1 MTKLRKC
8 VCVLLTMALI
18 CGICGMGVISSAE
31 DAKYESEVSL
41 LVGLGIME
49 GAGGGQFNLDKQVTR
64 AEFAAMIFRL
74 LDLDEVAYGA
84 AFRDVTSNHWAY
96 QYIQTVAAQGY
107 IKGDS
112 DGNFRPEESITTE
125 EAVKVLVAVLGYTYP
140 AEEAG
145 GYPAGYLA
153 VGGNIGVLHGVSL
166 AQGKSLTR
174 GEIARMVANSLD
186 IKLMQQYGYGDNPE
200 YGISSDSTILT
211 DYLHITD
218 IRGSVRANHW
228 VNLDGEYELTE
239 EQVVIGDTLYYTG
252 KTDIAQQV
260 GYSVRAYV
268 RLDESDPVQT
278 VLYYTLLPNQNTTVV
293 SSKDISDATTAE
305 RFVYT
310 DGNRTREVDIPH
322 DITMIW
328 NGKARFAFDA
338 KTLQPLSGSVTL
350 VMDGGRLSMLRVS
363 SYESRVVQSI
373 SESTKSIYYKNNV
386 PPTSLEDSE
395 ISYSITKRD
404 RRAWLSDLEENDIVS
419 IAQSEDGML
428 IDIIVSNETMNG
440 TITMVTDDKYAVDGM
455 SYPVSPYYSGKKLDL
470 GKQGTFYFDIFGE
483 IVYADYT
490 SAGQEYAYLLA
501 KAYRNELTPVLIF
514 KILTMS
520 GKVEERQVAQ
530 RAELNDT
537 RADLENI
544 YNTLPVNQLIR
555 VQLSAAGEV
564 QRIWTALDNT
574 AVANPNYD
582 TEEFSK
588 DIANKTMRYNDK
600 LFSDGAELV
609 CAPDSVPVMIVA
621 KNRDNEIEER
631 ECGISTVSKTFSSG
645 STYSDMTFYDMD
657 ADTRIPGLIVRV
669 RTVGSSSVNS
679 TNPVCVIDEIYDTID
694 DDGTPLRGLRYYRD
708 GQIYSTP
715 VHEDVVSTRRND
727 NSDSR
732 NVPEIF
738 RNVAFDDLQR
748 GDVVQIST
756 NSSGQVSVF
765 RPLFVQKYAPAEHT
779 QLVSN
784 GGSGYSEF
792 PTLETY
798 YGEIVR
804 RNTQIITMR
813 AGSASTSYVCTRPKV
828 YHLDRARD
836 RLEVLEPDD
845 LAAWIGNGDAFVH
858 ASRKNCQVI
867 VVYD

>member
-1 MTKLRKC
+1 MTRIRKS
-8 VCVLLTMALI
+8 VCVLLTMVLI

-49 GAGGGQFNLDKQVTR
+49 GAGGGQLNLDKEVTR

-84 AFRDVTSNHWAY
+84 AFRDVTSNHWAF

-107 IKGDS
+107 IKGDT
-112 DGNFRPEESITTE
+112 DGRFRPEESISTE
-125 EAVKVLVAVLGYTYP
+125 EAVKVLVSVLGYTYP

-153 VGGNIGVLHGVSL
+153 TGVNIGVLRGVTI
-166 AQGKSLTR
+166 AQGKFLTR
-174 GEIARMVANSLD
+174 GEIACMIANSLN
-186 IKLMQQYGYGDNPE
+186 IKLMKQFGYGDNLS
-200 YGISSDSTILT
+200 YGVSSDSTILT

-239 EQVVIGDTLYYTG
+239 EQVVIGDKLYYIG
-252 KTDIAQQV
+252 ETDIAEQI
-260 GYSVRAYV
+260 GYSVHAYV
-268 RLDESDPVQT
+268 RLDSSDPVQT
-278 VLYYTLLPNQNTTVV
+278 VLYYTLLPNQSTKVI

-310 DGNRTREVDIPH
+310 DGNRTREVDIPQ
-322 DITMIW
+322 DVTMIW

-338 KTLQPLSGSVTL
+338 ETLRPLSGSVTL
-350 VMDGGRLSMLRVS
+350 VMDGGKLAMLRVS

-373 SESTKSIYYKNNV
+373 SESTKSIYYKNNAL
-386 PPTSLEDSE
+386 PTSLEDPE
-395 ISYSITKRD
+395 IFYSIVKKD
-404 RRAWLSDLEENDIVS
+404 RKAWLSDLEENDIVS
-419 IAQSEDGML
+419 IAQSEDGKL
-428 IDIIVSNETMNG
+428 IEIIVSNETMNG

-490 SAGQEYAYLLA
+490 SAGKEYAYLLA

-530 RAELNDT
+530 KPNLNDL
-537 RADLENI
+537 RVDLENL
-544 YNTLPVNQLIR
+544 YNTLSVNQLIR
-555 VQLSAAGEV
+555 VQFSSNGEI
-564 QRIWTALDNT
+564 QRIWTAIDNT
-574 AVANPNYD
+574 SAANPVYD
-582 TEEFSK
+582 PEEFSK
-588 DIANKTMRYNDK
+588 DISNKTMRYNDK

-609 CAPDSVPVMIVA
+609 CAQDSVPVLIVA
-621 KNRDNEIEER
+621 KNRNNEIEER

-645 STYSDMTFYDMD
+645 STYSDMTFYDID
-657 ADTRIPGLIVRV
+657 ADTRIPSLIVRV
-669 RTVGSSSVNS
+669 RTVGSSSVSS
-679 TNPVCVIDEIYDTID
+679 TNPVCVIDEIYNTVD
-694 DDGTPLRGLRYYRD
+694 DDGMPLRGLRYYRD

-715 VHEDVVSTRRND
+715 VHDDVVSTRRDD
-727 NSDSR
+727 NSDSK
-732 NVPEIF
+732 NVPEVF
-738 RNVAFDDLQR
+738 RNVVFDDLQR

-756 NSSGQVSVF
+756 NSSGQISVF
-765 RPLFVQKYAPAEHT
+765 RPLFVQKYAPLEHT

-798 YGEIVR
+798 YGAIVR

-813 AGSASTSYVCTRPKV
+813 AGTGETSYVCTRPKV
-828 YHLDRARD
+828 YYLNRTRE

-845 LAAWIGNGDAFVH
+845 LAAWIGKGNVFMH